1 VNTPVLPLL
10 AAAALFLSACA
21 SGPVPGPAAKAEL
34 APTGVLRV
42 AVFTG
47 NPVIGSKDAASG
59 EVTGTTAILGEQMA
73 RAADLPLKVIEYT
86 AVARLV
92 EDARAGTWDVAVVDL
107 FLKEGSGLGVLRGCE
122 QRAPHQL
129 VVILSNYATREM
141 RAQCLAL
148 GADAVFDKSTELDNF
163 LHFVQRIP
171 GQADRS

>member
-1 VNTPVLPLL
+1 M
-10 AAAALFLSACA
+10 
-21 SGPVPGPAAKAEL
+21 
-34 APTGVLRV
+34 
-42 AVFTG
+42 AVITF
-47 NPVIGSKDAASG
+47 
-59 EVTGTTAILGEQMA
+59 
-73 RAADLPLKVIEYT
+73 
-86 AVARLV
+86 LV
-92 EDARAGTWDVAVVDL
+92 EDNKTIRDQLIPTLEDLTRARVLGTAETEAQAIHWLKSHDGDWDVAVVDL